1 MKVADV
7 VSRLRFRCPEFGG
20 RLQGFLDGLLAF
32 LIVLAVAVVLGWG
45 NSVNYKRERD
55 LRLSQS
61 CAVEAD
67 LVVCGDQGLKAS
79 DIEGVVG
86 TSTIRD
92 DVYLLDVRVRD
103 RIVEVVVHADYLA
116 DSLLALEGAR

>member
-1 MKVADV
+1 M
-7 VSRLRFRCPEFGG
+7 RFTRSEIGG
-20 RLQGFLDGLLAF
+20 RFQGFLDGLLAF

-67 LVVCGDQGLKAS
+67 LVVCGDQELKAVA
-79 DIEGVVG
+79 IEGVVA
-86 TSTIRD
+86 TWPIRD
-92 DVYLLDVRVRD
+92 DVYLLDVRLRSGT
-103 RIVEVVVHADYLA
+103 VEVVVHADYLA
-116 DSLLALEGAR
+116 SSLLALEGAR